1 MATVPPDPNTASA
14 PPSWPD
20 HPSPDNPHPVS
31 SGVGRALLH
40 PAVRNGRKE
49 VPATRQRE
57 TPAHRLEPRVNRPPD
72 FTPADVAAQPVRRI
86 TSNVFDRGLVAFAVT
101 VARRAAVEV
110 RRCYCVV
117 TKSEFA
123 VPPSEQLQTRRFR
136 GDFAA
141 RCHLISQSW
150 GSN

>member
-31 SGVGRALLH
+31 SGVGRAPLH
-40 PAVRNGRKE
+40 SAVRNGRKE

-72 FTPADVAAQPVRRI
+72 FYAGRRGRAAGVTNYQQRFRP
-86 TSNVFDRGLVAFAVT
+86 GLVAFAMT

-141 RCHLISQSW
+141 RYHLISQSR